1 MEWERTT
8 KGVIKSFFSKIAD
21 RLKIKISA
29 TPNFTSI
36 VTCHG
41 NIRTYLYKYKI
52 IESPVCSCDEGD
64 QSVDHIIYECKLFE
78 QERTK
83 LKAMVERTNK

>member
-1 MEWERTT
+1 VC
-8 KGVIKSFFSKIAD
+8 K
-21 RLKIKISA
+21 A
-29 TPNFTSI
+29 T
-36 VTCHG
+36 VTGHG
-41 NIRTYLYKYKI
+41 NTRTYLYKYKI

-83 LKAMVERTNK
+83 LKTTVERTNKWPVSRDKLSVQFYRHFKEFMDNISMDKVQE